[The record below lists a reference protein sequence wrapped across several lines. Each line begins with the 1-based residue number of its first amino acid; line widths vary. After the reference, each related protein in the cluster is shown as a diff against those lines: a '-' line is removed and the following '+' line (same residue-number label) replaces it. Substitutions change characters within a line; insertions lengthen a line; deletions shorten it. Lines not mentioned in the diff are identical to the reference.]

1 MEIKYLDGS
10 TKTFDSLVGANLCGA
25 NLRGANLRGADLRG
39 ADLRGADLSGADLS
53 GADLRGANL
62 YDANLGGAYLSSA
75 NLIGAYLSG
84 ADLSGTDLSGANL
97 YDANLRGANLRGA
110 DLRGADLCGADLRG
124 ANLYDANL
132 GGADLCGAKG
142 LDKFCILPAGTLRGY
157 KKLADGTIAEL
168 EIPAR
173 AKRINAY
180 GCRKCRASYA
190 KVLKGRGVAQYDGEF
205 RYEPGKIVRP
215 RKPFDPDPRVQC
227 GSGIH
232 FFITKQEAID
242 Y

>member
-10 TKTFDSLVGANLCGA
+10 VKTFDSLVGADLYGA
-25 NLRGANLRGADLRG
+25 NLRSANLYGANLSSANLSCANLSSANLSCADLRSANLSCANLSSADLRG
-39 ADLRGADLSGADLS
+39 ADLRGADLRSADLRS
-53 GADLRGANL
+53 ANLSCADLRSANLSSANLRSANLSSANLRSADLRGANL
-62 YDANLGGAYLSSA
+62 D
-75 NLIGAYLSG
+75 
-84 ADLSGTDLSGANL
+84 
-97 YDANLRGANLRGA
+97 GA
-110 DLRGADLCGADLRG
+110 DLRDT
-124 ANLYDANL
+124 
-132 GGADLCGAKG
+132 KG
-142 LDKFCILPAGTLRGY
+142 LDQFCILPAGTLRGY
-157 KKLADGTIAEL
+157 KKLADGIIAEL

-180 GCRKCRASYA
+180 GYRKCRASYA
-190 KVLKGRGVAQYDGEF
+190 KVLKGRGVAQYDDTF

-215 RKPFDPDPRVQC
+215 RKPFDPDPRVEC